1 MTVPGTP
8 ATGPGAAGLP
18 DRPGPAWA
26 PLDAREVRRGRTG
39 WYAYDL
45 ANHSYIAVVGTVLFA
60 PYLTSVATTA
70 ACGAVRPCRR
80 DLHVAGVAVSPGSLV
95 FYAIPLA
102 TIIAT
107 VFLPVVGAAA
117 DRTRSP
123 RRLLGVFALL
133 GAAATVAMA
142 GIRGGDWPLG
152 VALLTVAT
160 ISLACSV
167 VVTNSLL
174 HDLSGADE
182 RDAVSAR
189 GWAAG
194 YVGSAVSLAV
204 ALAVLT
210 YGPHVGLTTTS
221 AVLVSFVFA
230 GLWWGGFTVVPLLLL
245 PDRRP
250 PDPVPGAPAASA
262 LPTPRGRSRILLDLR
277 DTYREVRA
285 HPQSARFLLVV
296 LLINDG
302 IGTVVG
308 VASTYGSQE
317 LGLSQRLLLV
327 TILLVQ
333 VVAVVGALAF
343 GRLAGRLGA
352 RRLIFAGLVAW
363 MGIIVAGWLLP
374 ARRVL
379 PFLVLALAI
388 GLMLGGVQALARSV
402 FSQAA
407 PADRQAAWFSLYQAT
422 QQGTSWLA
430 TLVFGLVH
438 QLAGSYRPALGALLA
453 FFVVATVLLA
463 RTDLRRAIREAG
475 NPQPAVL

>member
-1 MTVPGTP
+1 VVT
-8 ATGPGAAGLP
+8 ALP
-18 DRPGPAWA
+18 DRPVWA
-26 PLDAREVRRGRTG
+26 PLTPREVRRGRTG

-70 ACGAVRPCRR
+70 ACGAVRPCTT
-80 DLHVAGVAVSPGSLV
+80 DLRVAGVTVSPGSLV

-102 TIIAT
+102 TILAT
-107 VFLPVVGAAA
+107 LFLPVVGAAA
-117 DRTRSP
+117 DRSSSP
-123 RRLLGVFALL
+123 RRLLGVFALT

-142 GIRGGDWPLG
+142 GIRGGDWQLG
-152 VALLTVAT
+152 VGLLTAAT

-174 HDLSGADE
+174 HDLSGPDE

-194 YVGSAVSLAV
+194 YVGSTVSLAA

-210 YGPHVGLTTTS
+210 YAPRLGLDTTS
-221 AVLVSFVFA
+221 AALVSFVFA
-230 GLWWGGFTVVPLLLL
+230 GLWWGAFTVVPLVVL
-245 PDRRP
+245 PDRRRL
-250 PDPVPGAPAASA
+250 DGAAGRPGGFPAGSRQSGRSREYRGS
-262 LPTPRGRSRILLDLR
+262 RGRNRILLDLR
-277 DTYREVRA
+277 DTYREIRA
-285 HPQSARFLLVV
+285 HPQSARFLLVA

-308 VASTYGSQE
+308 VASTYGSQQ
-317 LGLSQRLLLV
+317 LGLGQRLLLV

-333 VVAVVGALAF
+333 VVAIAGALAF

-352 RRLIFAGLVAW
+352 RRLILLGLVAW
-363 MGIIVAGWLLP
+363 MAIIAAGWALP
-374 ARRVL
+374 ARRVG
-379 PFLVLALAI
+379 PFLLLALAI

-438 QLAGSYRPALGALLA
+438 QLTGSYRPALGALLA
-453 FFVVATVLLA
+453 FFVAATVLLL
-463 RTDLRRAIREAG
+463 RTDLRRAIADAG
-475 NPQPAVL
+475 NPQPRVL

>member
-1 MTVPGTP
+1 MVVT
-8 ATGPGAAGLP
+8 ALP
-18 DRPGPAWA
+18 RPVWA
-26 PLDAREVRRGRTG
+26 PLTPREVRRGRTG

-70 ACGAVRPCRR
+70 ACGAVRPCTS

-107 VFLPVVGAAA
+107 LFLPVVGAAA
-117 DRTRSP
+117 DRSGSP
-123 RRLLGVFALL
+123 RRLLGVFALT

-142 GIRGGDWPLG
+142 GIRGGDWQLG
-152 VALLTVAT
+152 VGLLTVAT
-160 ISLACSV
+160 ISLSCSV

-174 HDLSGADE
+174 HDLSGPDE

-194 YVGSAVSLAV
+194 YVGSTVSLAA
-204 ALAVLT
+204 ALVVLT
-210 YGPHVGLTTTS
+210 YAPRLGLDTTS

-230 GLWWGGFTVVPLLLL
+230 GLWWGAFTVVPLVVL
-245 PDRRP
+245 PDRRTLDP
-250 PDPVPGAPAASA
+250 AAGAPDGAPAA
-262 LPTPRGRSRILLDLR
+262 PRARNRILLDLR

-285 HPQSARFLLVV
+285 HPQSARFLLVS

-317 LGLSQRLLLV
+317 LGLGQRLLLV
-327 TILLVQ
+327 TILGVQ
-333 VVAVVGALAF
+333 VVAIVGALAF

-352 RRLIFAGLVAW
+352 RRLILLGLVAW
-363 MGIIVAGWLLP
+363 MAIIAAGWALP
-374 ARRVL
+374 ARRVG
-379 PFLVLALAI
+379 PFLLLALAI

-438 QLAGSYRPALGALLA
+438 QLTGSYRPALGALLA
-453 FFVVATVLLA
+453 FFVAATVLLV
-463 RTDLRRAIREAG
+463 RTDLRRAIADAG
-475 NPQPAVL
+475 NPQPRVL